1 MAKKITKEENIKQRM
16 EAIKSFISRR
26 GAKIW
31 FVLILWIVT
40 GWLLYPLIAVDSV
53 NLINVKEYLYRSAAG
68 ITIMIILLGKTI
80 CDLLFPLEISRKKSI
95 FYLAFLT
102 FYSLAILAGIIFMI
116 SRMMLV
122 YYLKSS
128 ESGLSF

>member
-1 MAKKITKEENIKQRM
+1 MEE
-16 EAIKSFISRR
+16 AKSFISKR
-26 GAKIW
+26 GAKIG

-40 GWLLYPLIAVDSV
+40 AWLLYPLIALDSV
-53 NLINVKEYLYRSAAG
+53 NLISAKEYLYRSAAG
-68 ITIMIILLGKTI
+68 ITLMIILLGKTI

-102 FYSLAILAGIIFMI
+102 LYSIAILGGVIFMI

-122 YYLKSS
+122 YYLKSN